1 MTQQQLAYTE
11 PGEREDPRNDL
22 LDTMARQITD
32 LLESAVRNDVAL
44 PLLARL
50 ESQAPALFRALAPA
64 VPQTIPAP
72 APASCGSPAG
82 PEPAVPARVHPDAE
96 LRLTRVLA
104 ALKLGHP
111 KTPAANDLMDGAK
124 MIVLADL
131 AALRA
136 RRSVTG
142 ARRHTAPAIE
152 TAAHDDGGGFTF
164 VITDAGSGE

>member
-1 MTQQQLAYTE
+1 MTQQQLAYAE
-11 PGEREDPRNDL
+11 PDEREDPRNVL
-22 LDTMARQITD
+22 LDTMARQMTD

-50 ESQAPALFRALAPA
+50 QSQAPAIFRALAPA
-64 VPQTIPAP
+64 MPQPIPAP

-82 PEPAVPARVHPDAE
+82 PEPAEPARVHPDAE
-96 LRLTRVLA
+96 LRLARVLA

-111 KTPAANDLMDGAK
+111 KTPAAIDLVVGAR

-136 RRSVTG
+136 LRSVTG
-142 ARRHTAPAIE
+142 ARRHTAPPVD
-152 TAAHDDGGGFTF
+152 TAAPDDDGGFTF
-164 VITDAGSGE
+164 VITDAGSGF